1 MRRKNEHDFLLPD
14 GRHISWLLFGDS
26 SGFPIVYMH
35 GTPGSAL
42 EAAVFDR
49 AAKTAG
55 AMIIAVDRP
64 GIAGSTHINQSLAQ
78 YCTDIAYLA
87 DSLELNQFSVM
98 GWSGGGPYALVTGA
112 FLASKVRAIG
122 LIAPQSSKDPWE
134 KFVPAG
140 LLRAGLFLY
149 RGITHFP
156 SLLVASFRADDIGR
170 HSSRPPGT
178 YRNILARSARRA
190 TRKGTTGLLDDA
202 LTLRNNWG
210 VDLEHLTNIL
220 SDQSP
225 PLPVWIVQGGRDWII
240 PARDTDALAARIPHV
255 HRIYD
260 PTATHLQTLLDHTYE
275 VVRAMVHPRQA
286 L

>member
-1 MRRKNEHDFLLPD
+1 MLRKNEHDFLLPD
-14 GRHISWLLFGDS
+14 GRHVSWLHFGDP

-49 AAKTAG
+49 AARNVG
-55 AMIIAVDRP
+55 AMIVAVDRP
-64 GIAGSTHINQSLAQ
+64 GIAGSTHKSQSLAE
-78 YCTDIAYLA
+78 YCKDIAYLA
-87 DSLELNQFSVM
+87 DSLGWNEFSVM
-98 GWSGGGPYALVTGA
+98 GWSGGGPYALVTGT
-112 FLASKVRAIG
+112 FLASRVRAIG
-122 LIAPQSSKDPWE
+122 LIAPQSAKDPWE

-140 LLRAGLFLY
+140 LLRAGLFAY
-149 RGITHFP
+149 RGLTFFP

-170 HSSRPPGT
+170 HSSRAPGT
-178 YRNILARSARRA
+178 YRDILARSARRS
-190 TRKGTTGLLDDA
+190 TRKGTTGLVCDT

-210 VDLEHLTNIL
+210 VDLEQIAKTL
-220 SDQSP
+220 SDQRT

-240 PARDTDALAARIPHV
+240 PARDTDALAKHLPHV

-275 VVRAMVHPRQA
+275 VVRAMVRPRQVR
-286 L
+286 